1 MLQSLV
7 LLKQDLFHLN
17 RHSQD
22 TPYALTH
29 LPESRHQIRVRGCM
43 ITSHAGVIQNEFD
56 IYDRS
61 AKR

>member
-22 TPYALTH
+22 TPYALTQ

-43 ITSHAGVIQNEFD
+43 ITSHAGVIQ
-56 IYDRS
+56 
-61 AKR
+61 K